1 MTDFETFDLGLLTL
15 QCGLTLPKAHLAY
28 KTYGQLAPDKS
39 NVILYPTSYGAHHTD
54 IEWLIARGRILDAER
69 YFVVIPNQLGNGLS
83 TSPSNLAEPFG
94 LGRTP
99 LFTHWD
105 NVHAQERLLREV
117 FGVTQLALVYGWSMG
132 GQQALH
138 WGALFPDRVAGICAV
153 CTSARTSPHNK
164 VFLEGIRATLTAD
177 AAWRDGHFVE
187 RPVRALRAFGRVY
200 AGWAMSQAFY
210 REKLWEGMGFASL
223 EDYLVRA
230 WEGNFLRRNGEDLV
244 SMIDTWYHS
253 DISDNPLYRGDLTR
267 RSVPSRHEQSSC
279 RQPPTSISRSPTA
292 RLRPGSCRTPSCAPF
307 SRSGA
312 IAPEIRCNVRR
323 MRPRCGR
330 RWRTCWLD
338 GEVRAIEARAH
349 TRAHAREA

>member
-1 MTDFETFDLGLLTL
+1 MAAADYETFEIGPLTL
-15 QCGLTLPKAHLAY
+15 QRGLTLPSARLAY
-28 KTYGQLAPDKS
+28 KTYGRLAPDKS

-54 IEWLIARGRILDAER
+54 IEWLIARDRILDPER

-94 LGRTP
+94 LGRNP
-99 LFTHWD
+99 IFTHWD
-105 NVHAQERLLREV
+105 NVHAQERLLRET
-117 FGVTQLALVYGWSMG
+117 FGVTRLALVYGWSMG

-138 WGALFPDRVAGICAV
+138 WGALFPDRVARICAV

-164 VFLEGIRATLTAD
+164 VFLEGIRAVLTAD

-187 RPVRALRAFGRVY
+187 RPVRALRAFARVY

-230 WEGNFLRRNGEDLV
+230 WEGNFLRRSGEDLI

-253 DISDNPLYRGDLTR
+253 DISDNALYKGDLAKALGAISARSIIMPSTTDLYFTLADSEAETR
-267 RSVPSRHEQSSC
+267 LMPNAE
-279 RQPPTSISRSPTA
+279 
-292 RLRPGSCRTPSCAPF
+292 LRPIQSIWGHRAGNPLQCAEDEAALRTA
-307 SRSGA
+307 
-312 IAPEIRCNVRR
+312 VR
-323 MRPRCGR
+323 G
-330 RWRTCWLD
+330 LLAD
-338 GEVRAIEARAH
+338 
-349 TRAHAREA
+349 